1 MNKRTLAVFL
11 SAALLW
17 GCGHDNSVTT
27 NVPEHSDV
35 VDMHPA
41 PLTADTHFFAGQ
53 LAETQGNIPTAIG
66 QYQLA
71 LKLNPN
77 HANSLFR
84 LAVIYTEQK
93 QFDQAI
99 DTWQRYVHATKGS
112 PESYANLGV
121 CYELAGRPTD
131 AQSAYEA
138 GLQKD
143 SLSVVCRTNY
153 GLMLAR
159 QDKIPDAMRIWQP
172 VLTDAQ
178 CHYNLASVY
187 ELESR
192 KLQAKL
198 EYEKAL
204 QLDPKMGD
212 AAARLA
218 ALDMN

>member
-17 GCGHDNSVTT
+17 GCGHENAVTT
-27 NVPEHSDV
+27 NVPQHPDLME
-35 VDMHPA
+35 MHPA
-41 PLTADTHFFAGQ
+41 PLTADTHFAAGQ
-53 LAETQGNIPTAIG
+53 LAETQGNIPAAIA
-66 QYQLA
+66 QYQQA
-71 LKLNPN
+71 LKLNPK
-77 HANSLFR
+77 HANSLYH
-84 LAVIYTEQK
+84 LSVIYTEAR

-99 DTWQRYVHATKGS
+99 PTWQRYVRATNGS
-112 PESYANLGV
+112 PESFANLGI
-121 CYELAGRPTD
+121 CYELAGQPTD
-131 AQSAYEA
+131 AQSSYEA

-143 SLSVVCRTNY
+143 SLNVVCRTNY

-187 ELESR
+187 ELEGR

-198 EYEKAL
+198 EYQKAL
-204 QLDPKMGD
+204 ELDPKMGD
-212 AAARLA
+212 ALARLA
-218 ALDMN
+218 ALD